1 MDGCLGAIKFGDELL
16 LIATEHRGARA
27 RLGGRTYP
35 GLSLLLLLLMPR
47 DRAGNSVSDMEVVSS
62 LSFKRPFALVALS
75 PFSTW
80 MKKIIVKTTRNV
92 MLVNQEVSVDA
103 WREHDRTTSKRLD
116 LRFFCVRLLC
126 LRKYF

>member
-47 DRAGNSVSDMEVVSS
+47 DRAGNSVSDMKVVSS
-62 LSFKRPFALVALS
+62 LSFKRPFTLVALS